1 MKKLWKKITLLG
13 ITISSM
19 MYSTM
24 SLAASQTGFNPG
36 DFQANTGEATEQ
48 VQGFGQTIL
57 GIVSMAASVLAVI
70 VLIVLGVKYMMG
82 SAEEKAEYKKTMLPY
97 LIGAVILLLASNIVG
112 AIFNTVGGMFGNN

>member
-36 DFQANTGEATEQ
+36 EFQANTGEATEQ

-82 SAEEKAEYKKTMLPY
+82 SAEEKAEYKKTMMPY
-97 LIGAVILLLASNIVG
+97 IIGAALVFAASALAGMLYSFLSNVSTG
-112 AIFNTVGGMFGNN
+112 A

>member
-36 DFQANTGEATEQ
+36 EFQANTGEATEQ

-82 SAEEKAEYKKTMLPY
+82 SAEEKAEYKKTMIPY
-97 LIGAVILLLASNIVG
+97 VIGALLIFAATTIV
-112 AIFNTVGGMFGNN
+112 NVLYGMFSAIS